1 MKIDFSGRVALITG
15 ASRGIGRATAK
26 LYAEHGGQVAVH
38 FQRDRKSAE
47 TVVAELTGLGVKSRA
62 FAADI
67 DNSQAVDR
75 MVQEVVSQFGR
86 LDVLVNNAGIWKEG
100 PIDSISNDQIDEMID
115 INLKSLFY
123 CCRAAVPHL
132 RKTRGAIINIASTAG
147 QRGEAFHSHYAATKG
162 ATISFTKSLAP
173 ELVSDGIRVN
183 CVAPGWVETDMSRD
197 ALTAPDADRYISLI
211 PMGRAGTP
219 EEIAG
224 AIVFLA
230 SDWASFITGEILNV
244 NGGAVLCG

>member
-1 MKIDFSGRVALITG
+1 MKIDFTGRVALITG
-15 ASRGIGRATAK
+15 ASRGIGRATAR

-38 FQRDRKSAE
+38 YQRDRAAAATIVTDIE
-47 TVVAELTGLGVKSRA
+47 RLGVKARA

-67 DNSQAVDR
+67 DDSTVVDR
-75 MVQEVVSQFGR
+75 MLHDVINEFGQ
-86 LDVLVNNAGIWKEG
+86 LDVLVNNAGIWKDG
-100 PIDSISNDQIDEMID
+100 PIASITNEQIDEMID

-132 RKTRGAIINIASTAG
+132 KKTRGAIVNIASTAG

-173 ELVSDGIRVN
+173 ELIGDGIRVN
-183 CVAPGWVETDMSRD
+183 CVAPGWVATDMSRD
-197 ALTAPDADRYISLI
+197 ALAAPDADRYISLI

-230 SDWASFITGEILNV
+230 SDWATFITGEILNV